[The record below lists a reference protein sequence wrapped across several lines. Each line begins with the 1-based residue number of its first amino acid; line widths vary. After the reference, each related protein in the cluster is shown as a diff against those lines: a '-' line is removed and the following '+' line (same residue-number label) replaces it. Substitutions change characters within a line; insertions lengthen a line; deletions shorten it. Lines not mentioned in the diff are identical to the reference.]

1 MSKLLF
7 DNRAV
12 GAMFGVL
19 AAVNTYLIMHG
30 YYA

>member
-12 GAMFGVL
+12 GALMAVL
-19 AAVNTYLIMHG
+19 CVVNSYLMMQG
-30 YYA
+30 YYG

>member
-1 MSKLLF
+1 MSKYVF

-12 GAMFGVL
+12 GAAFGVL
-19 AAVNTYLIMHG
+19 AVVNAYLIMHG